1 MRTDAGSDLLATITA
16 GARQATRVRERAR
29 PYADLAAAAR
39 RRTPRGDLFRAALS
53 GGRAPRVIAECK
65 RRSPSRGVLRRVY
78 DPAAIAA
85 SYEAAGAAAV
95 SVLTEPTF
103 FDGDLEHLRAAR
115 ARVSLP
121 LLRKDFVVSAY
132 QVLEAREAGADATLL
147 IAGALEGAALAELVA
162 CAAEQGLAALVEVH
176 EAGEL
181 ERALA
186 AGATIVG
193 VNSRNLRTL
202 DVNLNVARR
211 LAPLLPAG
219 VIGVAESGLKSR
231 EDIEELG
238 GLGYRAF
245 LIGERFMTAA
255 DPGEALAAFLGVA
268 KGPAR
273 GRA

>member
-1 MRTDAGSDLLATITA
+1 MRTDAGPDLLATITA
-16 GARQATRVRERAR
+16 AARQATRVRERAR